1 DAERPAPPATDPD
14 TGRAAARAALRPR
27 DVAPLTGPAVV
38 AELRAETNLAV
49 GDAAWSLAQPLAEAG
64 LLAAVQTVTE
74 GGVTA
79 EEVAAAAD
87 GRPLVV
93 AVRDAYRSP
102 WQIAWLDGLRAA
114 RPDAVLVA
122 LGMSVDAERA
132 TGPAIAAHGAARV
145 VTRAVADLL
154 RGD

>member
-1 DAERPAPPATDPD
+1 M
-14 TGRAAARAALRPR
+14 
-27 DVAPLTGPAVV
+27 
-38 AELRAETNLAV
+38 
-49 GDAAWSLAQPLAEAG
+49 
-64 LLAAVQTVTE
+64 TE
-74 GGVTA
+74 GGVAA
-79 EEVAAAAD
+79 EEVAAAAAA
-87 GRPLVV
+87 RPLVV

-102 WQIAWLDGLRAA
+102 WQTAWLDRLRRD

-132 TGPAIAAHGAARV
+132 AGPAIAAHGAARV